1 MQFKKIAYFLVCA
14 LLLNQWAYS
23 DVSKQPLTELEWI
36 GDLIFKNECDRK
48 ETCLVDWNE
57 GEDFLSLGIGH
68 FIWCPKLKRGPFQES
83 FPELLSFLETKGVE
97 LPAWIKTLPDKQAPW
112 VSREEFMN
120 DREDDNVKTL
130 TSFLAETKDLQAEFM
145 LERFKV
151 SIPKI
156 LGQVSDEEKIE
167 IQEKISSVIDSRN
180 SLYVL
185 IDYVNF
191 NGEGI
196 LKSERY
202 QNQGWGLLQVLQEM
216 KMPDQTDDAIEEFL
230 RATLSVLERRVNN
243 SSPERNE
250 IRWLPGWQKRVQTY
264 LTAVSPGIKRDYELR
279 KIEP

>member
-1 MQFKKIAYFLVCA
+1 MRIKQITCFLACA

-23 DVSKQPLTELEWI
+23 DISKQPLTELEWI

-68 FIWCPKLKRGPFQES
+68 FIWYPKLKRGPFQES

-112 VSREEFMN
+112 ASREELMN
-120 DREDDNVKTL
+120 DREGDNVKIL
-130 TSFLAETKDLQAEFM
+130 TSFLAATKDLQAEFM
-145 LERFKV
+145 LERFKA

-167 IQEKISSVIDSRN
+167 IQEKISSVIDSQN
-180 SLYVL
+180 GFYAL

-191 NGEGI
+191 NGEGT
-196 LKSERY
+196 LESERH

-216 KMPDQTDDAIEEFL
+216 KLPDQDNNAIEEFVKAAL
-230 RATLSVLERRVNN
+230 VVLERRVNN
-243 SSPERNE
+243 SPPERNE
-250 IRWLPGWQKRVQTY
+250 IRWLPGWQNRVQTY
-264 LTAVSPGIKRDYELR
+264 LTVVSPKVKRDYELR
-279 KIEP
+279 KTEP